1 MKKNGVEHWHELYL
15 DSNLANA
22 SSERSLDLNDQTAAL
37 QSTSQLKSLAPN
49 WNGGKKNHIST
60 KRLRWNKCEDLV

>member
-22 SSERSLDLNDQTAAL
+22 SSERSLDLNDQMAAL
-37 QSTSQLKSLAPN
+37 QSTSQLKSLALN
-49 WNGGKKNHIST
+49 WNGGGDHIST
-60 KRLRWNKCEDLV
+60 KCLRWNKCEDLV